1 MSDRNSSVPEPLRSI
16 INAASPLVQAERE
29 YAFDVKLWAV
39 VRVTAASEAEAR
51 DKMRDQLTS
60 FDLNHD
66 RDGLLIEGLSAEDI
80 GEDELVEI
88 DGEAV

>member
-1 MSDRNSSVPEPLRSI
+1 MAD
-16 INAASPLVQAERE
+16 RE

-39 VRVTAASEAEAR
+39 VRVKAASEADAR
-51 DKMRDQLTS
+51 EKMRDQLTS

-66 RDGLLIEGLSAEDI
+66 RDGLLIEGLTVEDVNN
-80 GEDELVEI
+80 DELVEI